1 MLPVGTMDLTDET
14 KSVLTPEQV
23 VVTYRLAGIG
33 TRFCAALIDSLLQVV
48 ALVIL
53 WTLLFL
59 LFALGFGGLGHAWE
73 RLPIWVAALALL
85 VSFVVMWG
93 YPIYFET
100 IWHGQTPGKRL
111 CGLRVLRDGGF
122 PIDFRAAMIRNIMR
136 IVDSLPFAYGVGVIS
151 IFCSRDSK
159 RLGDFGAG
167 TIVVIDTAERPA
179 PQPVAPAR
187 TEVATGYSL
196 LSDEARLSLRSLSRN
211 DYEVIRRYLERKDAL
226 DPATSLRLAKEIAVP
241 IMRLLG
247 TEPPNT
253 FIYRYDVFLEEVAS
267 AYQSQERERA

>member
-1 MLPVGTMDLTDET
+1 MLPVGSMDLTDDS
-14 KSVLTPEQV
+14 KVVLTPEQV
-23 VVTYRLAGIG
+23 AVTYRLAGIG
-33 TRFCAALIDSLLQVV
+33 TRFCAALIDSLLQT
-48 ALVIL
+48 AMLVSL
-53 WTLLFL
+53 WGLLLLLFTFGL
-59 LFALGFGGLGHAWE
+59 GGLAIAWA
-73 RLPIWVAALALL
+73 RFSVWVVALALL
-85 VSFVVMWG
+85 VSFLVMWG

-136 IVDSLPFAYGVGVIS
+136 IVDSLPFAYGIGVIS

-179 PQPVAPAR
+179 PQSVAPAPA
-187 TEVATGYSL
+187 EASTGYSL
-196 LSDEARLSLRSLSRN
+196 LSDQACLSLGALSRD
-211 DYEVIRRYLERKDAL
+211 DYAVIRRYLERKDTL
-226 DPATSLRLAKEIAVP
+226 DPGTRLRLGKEIAVP

-247 TEPPNT
+247 IEPPNT
-253 FIYRYDVFLEEVAS
+253 FMYRYDVFLEEVAS
-267 AYQSQERERA
+267 AYQGQDRERA